1 MGFPDSGYP
10 SCQLCSLVGR
20 PSQQGTDDLSSQR
33 MKTQSV
39 PLYVTRK
46 IEIEFCFTFIMSRI
60 ESAHFAYKI
69 AVLVALQSFKI
80 FIYLFLAVPSLCFC
94 AGFSLVVAS
103 RGYSLV
109 AMRRLLI
116 AVASLILE
124 VHRL

>member
-1 MGFPDSGYP
+1 MF
-10 SCQLCSLVGR
+10 
-20 PSQQGTDDLSSQR
+20 
-33 MKTQSV
+33 
-39 PLYVTRK
+39 
-46 IEIEFCFTFIMSRI
+46 
-60 ESAHFAYKI
+60 AHFAFKI